1 MKKFI
6 QLIPLSIF
14 TIFAL
19 SCNDYVPAKNEE
31 KAKEIANFSKEI
43 KEILYVDNGAVV
55 PNPTI
60 RRVSFLL
67 KDSLNA
73 IMSYVEYMKK
83 DTIRSNISIT
93 DADRLE
99 ILRDNLTK
107 LGDTDDGVEFM
118 PGKEPCVGVKG
129 VDVALI
135 YNSGDTARFKIS
147 SGARCDRAVIPEWK
161 MLDSLAIVLF
171 QEFRAAK

>member
-6 QLIPLSIF
+6 QLIPLSIL

-31 KAKEIANFSKEI
+31 KIKEIANFSKEI
-43 KEILYVDNGAVV
+43 KEVIYVDNGAVV
-55 PNPTI
+55 PEPTV
-60 RRVSFLL
+60 RHVSFLL
-67 KDSLNA
+67 KDSLHA
-73 IMSYVEYMKK
+73 VMSYVEYMKK
-83 DTIRSNISIT
+83 DTIRSNIFIT

-99 ILRDNLTK
+99 ILRDNLAK

-118 PGKEPCVGVKG
+118 PGKEPCVGIKG

-147 SGARCDRAVIPEWK
+147 SGARCDRAVLPEWK

-171 QEFRAAK
+171 QESKAIK